1 MMTSQNSCINIYQPD
16 AFHRILL
23 YILCIY
29 AVRSFIYVFVAHS
42 KRVRSTGLAKQQEW
56 FRYNVCHVNLP
67 VMVSADTPDSDATDW
82 LRMEQA
88 TIIWVNQ
95 G

>member
-1 MMTSQNSCINIYQPD
+1 MHFTEY
-16 AFHRILL
+16 
-23 YILCIY
+23 YCIY
-29 AVRSFIYVFVAHS
+29 CVFMQFGASSMCLCVFAAHS

-56 FRYNVCHVNLP
+56 FHYNVCHVNLP